1 MRTRTQPA
9 SLAHEE
15 AHLMTDTPVAPVR
28 DAASLLVLQ
37 GGPAATRVLMGM
49 RGANHKFMP
58 NHLVFPGGAVD
69 PDDGHSAIQA
79 APHPAILAR
88 LDPDP
93 TAARALAYAAAREL
107 DEETGLHLGQPPD
120 LSGFD
125 YLCRAI
131 TPAGRPIRF
140 DARFLIV
147 DATMIQGTLAG
158 SGELE
163 DLRWYGVHEALA
175 LDLSYPTRKVMEQL
189 QVWLALDDVARGT
202 RTRTPTLRERSWCLE

>member
-1 MRTRTQPA
+1 
-9 SLAHEE
+9 
-15 AHLMTDTPVAPVR
+15 MTDPDPAPVR

-37 GGPAATRVLMGM
+37 GVATYTRVLMGM
-49 RGANHKFMP
+49 RGAQHKFMP

-69 PDDGHSAIQA
+69 PDDSHSAIH
-79 APHPAILAR
+79 APPRPGMLAR
-88 LDPDP
+88 LDPNP
-93 TAARALAYAAAREL
+93 AYARALAYAAAREL

-131 TPAGRPIRF
+131 TPEGRPIRF

-147 DATMIQGTLAG
+147 NATMIHGMLAG

-163 DLRWYGVHEALA
+163 DLRWYGVDEALT

-189 QVWLALDDVARGT
+189 HAWLALDDAARSN
-202 RTRTPTLRERSWCLE
+202 RTKTPTLRERSWHLE

>member
-1 MRTRTQPA
+1 
-9 SLAHEE
+9 
-15 AHLMTDTPVAPVR
+15 MTDQNPAAVR

-37 GGPAATRVLMGM
+37 GRAAATRVLMGL

-69 PDDGHSAIQA
+69 PDDGQSAILA
-79 APHPAILAR
+79 LPKPETLAR

-93 TAARALAYAAAREL
+93 VFARALAYAAAREL
-107 DEETGLHLGQPPD
+107 DEETGLHLGLPPD

-131 TPAGRPIRF
+131 TPAARPIRF

-147 DATMIQGTLAG
+147 DAAMLHGTLAG

-163 DLRWYGVHEALA
+163 DLRWYGVDEALA
-175 LDLSYPTRKVMEQL
+175 FDLSYPTRKVMEQL
-189 QVWLALDDVARGT
+189 QAWLMLSDEARNA
-202 RTRTPTLRERSWCLE
+202 RTKTPTLRDRSWSLE

>member
-1 MRTRTQPA
+1 
-9 SLAHEE
+9 
-15 AHLMTDTPVAPVR
+15 MTNPDPAPVR
-28 DAASLLVLQ
+28 DAASLLVLKEI
-37 GGPAATRVLMGM
+37 GAAPQVLMGM

-69 PDDGHSAIQA
+69 PDDGHSATHALPPQNV
-79 APHPAILAR
+79 LAR

-93 TAARALAYAAAREL
+93 IFARALAYAAAREL

-131 TPAGRPIRF
+131 TPEGSPIRF

-147 DATMIQGTLAG
+147 DAALLHGTLAG

-163 DLRWYGVHEALA
+163 DLSWYGVGEALA

-189 QVWLALDDVARGT
+189 HAWLALDDEARNA
-202 RTRTPTLRERSWCLE
+202 RSKTPTLRERSWNME

>member
-1 MRTRTQPA
+1 
-9 SLAHEE
+9 
-15 AHLMTDTPVAPVR
+15 MTDARAREASVR

-37 GGPAATRVLMGM
+37 RAGPHTSVLMGM
-49 RGANHKFMP
+49 RGAGHKFMP

-69 PDDGHSAIQA
+69 PEDGISAIQHLPRA
-79 APHPAILAR
+79 HILAR
-88 LDPDP
+88 LDRNPA
-93 TAARALAYAAAREL
+93 AARALAHAAAREL
-107 DEETGLHLGQPPD
+107 DEETGLHLGRPPD

-131 TPAGRPIRF
+131 TPEGRPIRF

-147 DATMIQGTLAG
+147 DAAMIHGTLAG

-163 DLRWYGVHEALA
+163 DLRWYGVDETLG

-189 QVWLALDDVARGT
+189 HAWLAMDQTARAA
-202 RTRTPTLRERSWCLE
+202 RAKTPTLRERSWHLE